1 MVQDNDAPGAA
12 APLLADQGVK
22 PWYQSRTI
30 IGAGI
35 MGGSVLGGLAFGLTL
50 DAETQRVLADQVTT
64 WIIATSML
72 GGTVLAIVG
81 RFKAEKAI
89 GKAKV

>member
-22 PWYQSRTI
+22 PWWLSKTI

-35 MGGSVLGGLAFGLTL
+35 GAAGMGLAFTGYQI
-50 DAETQRVLADQVTT
+50 DPETQRVLIDQSYAFASAALALV
-64 WIIATSML
+64 
-72 GGTVLAIVG
+72 GTITVIVG
-81 RFKAEKAI
+81 RFMAQKAI

>member
-1 MVQDNDAPGAA
+1 MVQNNEQPGAA

-30 IGAGI
+30 IGAAI
-35 MGGSVLGGLAFGLTL
+35 TGGSVLGGLAFGLSL
-50 DAETQRVLADQVTT
+50 DAETQRVLADQATT
-64 WIIATSML
+64 WIIATTML
-72 GGTVLAIVG
+72 GGTVLTIVG
-81 RFKAEKAI
+81 RVKAEKAI